1 MRHTANIEQGNVSF
15 NILPYLAMGSNTV
28 NVKISDVYDTYKLFK
43 FRIEVADLR
52 IESTYDESR
61 PQTGSFMFTFTPYGS
76 GTKTVH
82 FDIDGH
88 EVGNMQTDANGV
100 QQSYQIQMQTHGAH
114 ILEVYYSI
122 ELGGEDVYSNKLKYN
137 LITVVGTT
145 PIIATTFDMTSA
157 SQYQTIDIPFYAYNP
172 SSNYMVVKML
182 YDDEEVRQI
191 TADRTLQYF
200 NYTLKETGEHTIQLY
215 YSDTVYKEFDINV
228 TESEIDIHVETDARD
243 LYLSAQGRS
252 NQEENPAVWEDADS
266 GISCLFDGFNFR
278 TDGWLSHND
287 DQSIPEGETVLRVQ
301 NGATLTIPVYLFD
314 SSFKKT

>member
-145 PIIATTFDMTSA
+145 PIIATTFDMISA

-215 YSDTVYKEFDINV
+215 YSDTIYKEFGINV

-252 NQEENPAVWEDADS
+252 N
-266 GISCLFDGFNFR
+266 
-278 TDGWLSHND
+278 
-287 DQSIPEGETVLRVQ
+287 
-301 NGATLTIPVYLFD
+301 
-314 SSFKKT
+314 